1 MTPETT
7 SNHLDKFKKTIMKE
21 NKFRYTH
28 LFAALCL
35 ALGLAAC
42 GPQNTATDSAEANE
56 NSSQSAPNSET
67 SAAAPAE
74 QEKDSGLPTFSLA
87 WSEYPSWS
95 TFGVAHIDKFIN
107 GKKGELGS
115 LEEKWQVD
123 VVLHEAE
130 YDACITMYGAGTVDA
145 ACLTNM
151 DALNP
156 AIARPSTM
164 ILPTSTS
171 HGADA
176 CIVVDSINS
185 IQDLKGKKVYGLE
198 KTVSEYCFVRN
209 LEMAGEKEKDYQF
222 SNMDPAAAAAA
233 MQQKQDGVDGIVV
246 WNPFVMETLSKRD
259 DVKVL
264 FDSTKIPGEIIDSV
278 IMAQDSLA
286 KEGGE
291 AFACAIIDAFYTIAN
306 RMNQP
311 DTRND
316 TLIALGE
323 KFSNLGLD
331 AMNTVVRQT
340 KFISTPAEAITMFNS
355 QELPQIMKR
364 VVDFCVDHEITGRSP
379 ALSFGIPQESDQ
391 AELRFDPSYIQK
403 VTMKQ

>member
-1 MTPETT
+1 MDSFFET
-7 SNHLDKFKKTIMKE
+7 FIMKDQTL
-21 NKFRYTH
+21 KYTH

-35 ALGLAAC
+35 AVGLTAC
-42 GPQNTATDSAEANE
+42 GPQDSSTSTDTASTDNT
-56 NSSQSAPNSET
+56 SSEGTSPAET
-67 SAAAPAE
+67 SAAAE
-74 QEKDSGLPTFSLA
+74 EEKDSGLPTFSLA

-95 TFGVAHIDKFIN
+95 TFGVAHVDKFIN

-176 CIVVDSINS
+176 CIVVDSIKS

-209 LEMAGEKEKDYQF
+209 LELAGEKEKDYQF

-233 MQQKQDGVDGIVV
+233 MQQKQDGVDGIMV

-323 KFSNLGLD
+323 KFSNLGLE

-340 KFISTPAEAITMFNS
+340 KFISTPGEAITMFSS

-364 VVDFCVDHEITGRSP
+364 VIDFCVDHEITGRSP
-379 ALSFGIPQESDQ
+379 AVSYGAPEEGNK
-391 AELRFDPSYIQK
+391 AELRFDPTYIQK
-403 VTMKQ
+403 VTLKQ